1 MRTSRFPAVVVDR
14 PLASWQR
21 TPARPS
27 SRATSIPR
35 CSRRPP
41 TCCARACTPTAW
53 RRASRTSRSGART
66 SWSGCA
72 GRSASPATEGLAALL
87 AELEAY
93 PAPPSRRPGHD
104 PSVAIA
110 VPLRFRADGGE
121 LAFLSTVATFGT
133 AVDVTLAE
141 LSIEAFLPADAAT
154 AAALGVG

>member
-1 MRTSRFPAVVVDR
+1 MRTSRSR
-14 PLASWQR
+14 PWSSTAPGTSWQR
-21 TPARPS
+21 TPASTS
-27 SRATSIPR
+27 SRATSLPR

-53 RRASRTSRSGART
+53 RRASRTSAEWRAHLLERLRRQVGVT
-66 SWSGCA
+66 GD
-72 GRSASPATEGLAALL
+72 EGLAGLL

-93 PAPPSRRPGHD
+93 PAPPGAAGHD